1 LQQLDHPAILS
12 RNFYFEN
19 TTVDTK
25 KHLVAA
31 SLETQK
37 LQKQMNES
45 TEVQTLKAT
54 KLSIVALVFESI
66 HVVWKATLICDLP
79 SQLGFIS
86 HLTMQEA
93 NPATN

>member
-66 HVVWKATLICDLP
+66 HVV
-79 SQLGFIS
+79 
-86 HLTMQEA
+86 
-93 NPATN
+93 